1 MGLRFLR
8 IVLCY
13 LDLEATVANKGTKV
27 LDFKHASP
35 GNQHA
40 AGDPS
45 GHHLRG
51 AVGYDFIASGRETLT
66 EVLLTPG
73 YNQACLGREGQ
84 NVRVIC
90 VR

>member
-1 MGLRFLR
+1 MLFGFGS
-8 IVLCY
+8 
-13 LDLEATVANKGTKV
+13 TVANKGTKV
-27 LDFKHASP
+27 LDFKHAYP

-45 GHHLRG
+45 GHHLHG
-51 AVGYDFIASGRETLT
+51 AAGCDFIASGRETLT
-66 EVLLTPG
+66 EVLFTPG

-84 NVRVIC
+84 DVGVIC